1 MIRLATIADLDH
13 VDALAVRVIEHMAT
27 ANIPQWTL
35 VYPRRQHYAVDVQR
49 NALFV
54 YEQDDQ
60 IVGAFTILPEQD
72 PPYETISGWLTAHGE
87 SLVIHR
93 AIVDPNLQRSGVASE
108 LMNHAFD
115 LARQGGYQ
123 SIKIDTHHDN
133 YKMRNFLDKHGFQ
146 HIGYLAVINREAYER
161 LLED

>member
-1 MIRLATIADLDH
+1 MIRLATITDLDR

-35 VYPRRQHYAVDVQR
+35 AYPRKQHYRNDVR
-49 NALFV
+49 KKALFV
-54 YEQDDQ
+54 YEQDGR

-72 PPYETISGWLTAHGE
+72 PPYETITGWLTNHGE

-93 AIVDPNLQRSGVASE
+93 AIVDPNRERSGVAST
-108 LMNHAFD
+108 LMNHAFA
-115 LARQGGYQ
+115 LARQGGFK

-133 YKMRNFLDKHGFQ
+133 YKMRNFLRKHGFR
-146 HIGYLAVINREAYER
+146 HIGYLAVIDREAYER